1 MNLWQ
6 YQRRL
11 AEKASEM
18 IVAREQRRGCRCA
31 GGDGDDESGDA
42 VVQRDDTV
50 VAPCQCSGEKSIG
63 DEVMLRRA
71 PLSTATTNRGGPR
84 AVALKPERVTQRQ
97 PGASWRRH
105 LMMIIC
111 GSHCS
116 QALEWVIKSKI
127 CESEG

>member
-1 MNLWQ
+1 MNLRQ

-18 IVAREQRRGCRCA
+18 ITKKNLAAEDHQCRQRGCRCA
-31 GGDGDDESGDA
+31 GGDGDNESGDV

-50 VAPCQCSGEKSIG
+50 VAPCRCSDEKSTG

-84 AVALKPERVTQRQ
+84 AVALKPKGVT
-97 PGASWRRH
+97 
-105 LMMIIC
+105 
-111 GSHCS
+111 
-116 QALEWVIKSKI
+116 
-127 CESEG
+127 